1 MADKKWLLGPGPL
14 EPMPLG
20 MNCKPWYRDKLPS
33 KCFAKH
39 KKALLK
45 FPTSLDG
52 RRWVFVKEGLAD
64 FRKGCPPCED
74 VIPGGPEEGF
84 VPVIAHRVPQLG
96 PKKGQRKLPKTANLS
111 STLSPAQPARKAFVE
126 DIEAHLTEHPLALY
140 PNLEEDLP
148 ADLLLKVLEVLD
160 PDRKLK
166 DTWAYCEGPR
176 KRTKPSTKLRKKRP
190 AKVYVEPIE
199 RAPKSYPSSLHYKD
213 RKPSSFLE
221 FLEKIADSH
230 PASLHHE
237 GKKSSIDPE
246 PLEQAPESKPA
257 SLHHKRKKAHIYLEF
272 FKKAPES
279 HPVSLHQEDK
289 SNIHPELLEKAPESH
304 PAKKAPE
311 SHPAS
316 LHHERRKSSIYQEPL
331 EKAPE
336 SHPASFH
343 HEGRKS
349 SIHLEPLEKPP
360 ESRRSS
366 FHHEDKKSS
375 IHLEPL
381 EKPPESRR
389 SSFHHEDKKSSI
401 HLEPLEKPPESRRSS
416 FHHEDKKSSIYPEPL
431 EKPPESHP
439 ASLHHEDSNSS
450 IYSEPPEK
458 APESHRSSL
467 HRKDRKSSR
476 KDSLTDPRTSRKIP
490 KGIRQ
495 FCKWVATFGDL
506 GIDEEFIMKKC
517 EVKCECPPTYG
528 TGCIKKVTKVPSEVK
543 HCIGL
548 NEMEERKFSI
558 EERNWE
564 RKLQKPENPYKP
576 NWVKMR
582 YGAWYLKP
590 KLWKKLIN
598 DEPLTDPKG
607 LLGTQGGCF
616 GRRLPEQDIL
626 EDLYGTIA
634 FKDYILSKGYEM
646 PDILERLFIRKGWT
660 YDSVKTPIQRVI
672 KMTLNKEED
681 TCEDG

>member
-304 PAKKAPE
+304 PA
-311 SHPAS
+311 S
-316 LHHERRKSSIYQEPL
+316 LHHEDKSNIHPELL

-336 SHPASFH
+336 SHPASLH

-450 IYSEPPEK
+450 IFSEPPEK